1 MYLQFVAKSHL
12 FFTAGKDNKI
22 KQWDADKFEH
32 IQTLEVGSFGGSWN
46 EALSLCEQH
55 FPQELGDVLFVSYL
69 FSLLQGHHQ
78 EVWCLALSPNGDY
91 VVSASHDKSLRL
103 WERTREPLI
112 LEEEREMVS
121 CVLPPKDSSQISFW
135 PIRQVPHFSLWQSLA
150 PRLVG
155 FLITNHSLVLRC
167 LGWLPSSAWLHCCLK
182 LSGDS
187 TTGIAC
193 ALLLILHCRCL
204 ANLLSILCFCPT
216 SQTSMVV
223 VLLAIVNKLLL
234 LSCAH
239 FYWSVLGTVQQVAVV
254 GWWRAPF
261 LLNAACFLFP
271 LSKHE

>member
-1 MYLQFVAKSHL
+1 MWAALSSGAGRCVVRVL
-12 FFTAGKDNKI
+12 PFFSTAGASPGGVVLGTQS
-22 KQWDADKFEH
+22 QWR
-32 IQTLEVGSFGGSWN
+32 
-46 EALSLCEQH
+46 LCSVSIPWQVPAPLGEDERATYLGRGEGDG
-55 FPQELGDVLFVSYL
+55 ELRS
-69 FSLLQGHHQ
+69 
-78 EVWCLALSPNGDY
+78 
-91 VVSASHDKSLRL
+91 
-103 WERTREPLI
+103 
-112 LEEEREMVS
+112 
-121 CVLPPKDSSQISFW
+121 SSQ
-135 PIRQVPHFSLWQSLA
+135 RQLPDFFLAHQRGSSFSLWQSLA
-150 PRLVG
+150 PHLVG

-193 ALLLILHCRCL
+193 ALLPILHCRCL